1 MISASRNGYLRSW
14 RSPPSGTPHEQRG
27 ARPSA
32 ARRLPAVHESLTIE
46 NLPSRYPRAVR
57 RIERRILRLNDAI
70 GRARRELELT
80 EGELGMH
87 RHLADDATRDALV
100 TGQPFERPEA
110 RDAMKDAARLE
121 AAVRAA
127 RVDLG
132 RLEAQRDRL
141 LDRLREE

>member
-1 MISASRNGYLRSW
+1 
-14 RSPPSGTPHEQRG
+14 
-27 ARPSA
+27 
-32 ARRLPAVHESLTIE
+32 
-46 NLPSRYPRAVR
+46 VR